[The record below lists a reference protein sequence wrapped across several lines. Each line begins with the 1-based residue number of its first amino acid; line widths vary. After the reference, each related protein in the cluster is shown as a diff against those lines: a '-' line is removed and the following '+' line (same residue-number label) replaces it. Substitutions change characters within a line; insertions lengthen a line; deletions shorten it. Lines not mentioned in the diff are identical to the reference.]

1 MCVCVCVWER
11 EKEGERERKGE
22 SEWKSERENGRAG
35 MFSFRIMK
43 NELKTE
49 ALKPNKPKHVCLRP
63 LKKIFK
69 FVIYIKMDNSIYIP
83 QMEFATSKVQHL
95 LIASVHD

>member
-1 MCVCVCVWER
+1 
-11 EKEGERERKGE
+11 
-22 SEWKSERENGRAG
+22 

-69 FVIYIKMDNSIYIP
+69 FVIYIKMDNSIYVP

-95 LIASVHD
+95 LNVSQHDFSFRHKEHKDRKRKRKKDRDKD